1 MLLTL
6 PWHAKAVI
14 IGFDT
19 VIYMVNSK
27 APREPPNT
35 GAHRDNFSGMLDKT
49 LPEVMMYRT
58 MMRIFVLYMLMTFV
72 LLAPSLVVSVKNREH
87 TNSVISRVIS
97 LLSFLTYIVLAATEN
112 WITVEH
118 VCYCM
123 QFCICYAS
131 FYLWQEA
138 SGDRLLFAGNTY
150 VKNISAVAMYL
161 FPVIF
166 SVALMNGMHM
176 SPYVIPITFAGEI
189 AGVCSAMSTISINT
203 FINTF
208 S

>member
-35 GAHRDNFSGMLDKT
+35 GAHRDNLSGMLGKT
-49 LPEVMMYRT
+49 LPEVLMYRT
-58 MMRIFVLYMLMTFV
+58 MMRICVLYMLMTFV
-72 LLAPSLVVSVKNREH
+72 LLAPSLVVSVKNRER
-87 TNSVISRVIS
+87 TNSVISRVVS
-97 LLSFLTYIVLAATEN
+97 LLSLFTYIVLAATEN
-112 WITVEH
+112 WIAVEH
-118 VCYCM
+118 VCYCL

-138 SGDRLLFAGNTY
+138 SGDRLLFAGNSY
-150 VKNISAVAMYL
+150 VKNISAVAMYF

-176 SPYVIPITFAGEI
+176 SPYVVPITFAGEI

-203 FINTF
+203 FLNTF

>member
-1 MLLTL
+1 MLPTL

-19 VIYMVNSK
+19 VVYMVNAK
-27 APREPPNT
+27 APRAPRAPAESAMR
-35 GAHRDNFSGMLDKT
+35 GKT
-49 LPEVMMYRT
+49 PPEVLMYGT
-58 MMRIFVLYMLMTFV
+58 MMQICALYVLMTFV
-72 LLAPSLVVSVKNREH
+72 LLAPSLVVSVKNRER
-87 TNSVISRVIS
+87 TNSVICRVLS
-97 LLSFLTYIVLAATEN
+97 LLSVSTYIVIAATEN
-112 WITVEH
+112 WIAVEH

-123 QFCICYAS
+123 QFCLCYHS
-131 FYLWQEA
+131 FYVWQEA
-138 SGDRLLFAGNTY
+138 SADRLLFAGNPY
-150 VKNISAVAMYL
+150 VKHVSAVAMYL

-189 AGVCSAMSTISINT
+189 AGVCSAASTISINT
-203 FINTF
+203 FVHAF

>member
-19 VIYMVNSK
+19 LTYMVNSK
-27 APREPPNT
+27 TRRDAPHSGTEQD
-35 GAHRDNFSGMLDKT
+35 ASSGMLGKT
-49 LPEVMMYRT
+49 VPEVLMYRT
-58 MMRIFVLYMLMTFV
+58 MLRICVLYLLAMFVLI
-72 LLAPSLVVSVKNREH
+72 APSLMISVKDRER
-87 TNSVISRVIS
+87 TNYVISRVIS
-97 LLSFLTYIVLAATEN
+97 LFTFYTYLVLAATEN
-112 WITVEH
+112 IVSVEH

-123 QFCICYAS
+123 QFCVCYAS
-131 FYLWQEA
+131 FYVWQEA
-138 SGDRLLFAGNTY
+138 SNDRLLFAGNRN
-150 VKNISAVAMYL
+150 VKNGSAVAMYI

-189 AGVCSAMSTISINT
+189 AGVYSTFSTVSINT